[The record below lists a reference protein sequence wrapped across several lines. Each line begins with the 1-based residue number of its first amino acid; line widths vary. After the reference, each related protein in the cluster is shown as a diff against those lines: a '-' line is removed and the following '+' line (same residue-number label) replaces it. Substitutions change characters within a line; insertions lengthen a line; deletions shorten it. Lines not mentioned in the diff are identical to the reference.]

1 MSICY
6 KCDACGKTFG
16 KPGFYKTKKVDS
28 IDLMMYGVGK
38 RNGDMVASIDIW
50 CGIIMIGVLSF
61 TILLLA
67 ITLNMVSDALRENIA
82 VLEKKVANIEA
93 ADATISTIN
102 GVDYY
107 TFDHDGQHYVVEVG

>member
-1 MSICY
+1 MLCDEVDAIKIRMLTQSITTE
-6 KCDACGKTFG
+6 KH
-16 KPGFYKTKKVDS
+16 
-28 IDLMMYGVGK
+28 K
-38 RNGDMVASIDIW
+38 RDIW